1 MKFGLS
7 PQTLIEAFGLAFPEG
22 NAIKYLARAKHKN
35 NEIEDLKKAVWYSL
49 RAYELACAKAEGRQ
63 PINIDNKQDDGNPF
77 GSGFLR
83 DLGVYQDGE
92 RAILNDRR

>member
-1 MKFGLS
+1 MSAQDEQNARTDHIG
-7 PQTLIEAFGLAFPEG
+7 QPET
-22 NAIKYLARAKHKN
+22 RAKHKN